1 MILGDNVKKRFITHK
16 YRSNIVKVSLWLAII
31 LLSFIV
37 SFNLLLKEKVSEFF
51 NTEANQKYIIE
62 RGLND
67 SNLISLDLLNPKDI
81 LKMSLN
87 YVLDKE
93 NDTYS
98 DLFLINE
105 TENDPKPLVYIYNSH
120 QTETYDSSLME
131 AYNIS
136 YNVQTAS
143 YILSDYLKDYGIS
156 CYVEKSSMAD
166 YLDEN
171 GLLYKDSYKA
181 SRYYASKRLE
191 EYPSIT
197 FLIDLHRDSANG
209 NATKVTIDGVTYAKV
224 LFVVGLDHDNYEKNL
239 SLAEALNA
247 KLDEKMS
254 RGISKKTG
262 SGVNGIYNQDLS
274 PNSILLEIGGV
285 DNNIE
290 EVNNTLKVIAK
301 ILFEY
306 MNGE

>member
-1 MILGDNVKKRFITHK
+1 MILGDNVKKRFIAHK
-16 YRSNIVKVSLWLAII
+16 YRSNIIKVGLWLIII

-37 SFNLLLKEKVSEFF
+37 SFNLLLKEKVSNFF

-67 SNLISLDLLNPKDI
+67 SNLLSLDLLNPKDI

-87 YVLDKE
+87 YVLDKG

-98 DLFLINE
+98 DLLLINE

-143 YILSDYLKDYGIS
+143 YILRDYLNDYGIS
-156 CYVEKSSMAD
+156 CYVEKASMAD

-181 SRYYASKRLE
+181 SRYYITKRME

-197 FLIDLHRDSANG
+197 FLIDLHRDSVSSSV
-209 NATKVTIDGVTYAKV
+209 TKVSIDGVDYAKV
-224 LFVVGLDHDNYEKNL
+224 LFVVGLDHENYEQNL
-239 SLAEALNA
+239 SLAENLNS
-247 KLDEKMS
+247 KLDSKLS
-254 RGISKKTG
+254 RGISKKSG

-274 PNSILLEIGGV
+274 VNSILLEVGGV